1 MGGGGGGASLSKS
14 VLHIGAMQIKCV
26 NVAIVFCT
34 VILDSVVTWFCYIFV
49 SLQEL
54 NSQLFVADQTDGPS
68 VSVQNVGVSVITFF
82 FSCYPPYHSGTCF
95 RLLCITIGI
104 TSFLP
109 CKENFAVWLPQM
121 SLSSLSNSINALEL
135 VLHHWHCKCTLFI
148 WINLGFRET
157 AHLPLP

>member
-1 MGGGGGGASLSKS
+1 MCNLNKVCQRSNYFLYCNSWFCCD
-14 VLHIGAMQIKCV
+14 VILLHICVLTGVKQPTVRSRSNRWSFCFYSECWCKCY
-26 NVAIVFCT
+26 
-34 VILDSVVTWFCYIFV
+34 YIF
-49 SLQEL
+49 LL
-54 NSQLFVADQTDGPS
+54 LL
-68 VSVQNVGVSVITFF
+68 
-82 FSCYPPYHSGTCF
+82 PPYHSGTCF
-95 RLLCITIGI
+95 RFLSITIGI

-148 WINLGFRET
+148 WINLGFGET